1 MGRHDIAAVMMGL
14 AIGLAAILLEV
25 WVGAAGRLTQIAA
38 LLLIGA
44 ILCAVQYWLIRTCR
58 K

>member
-1 MGRHDIAAVMMGL
+1 MDPRYSDATIMGL
-14 AIGLAAILLEV
+14 AIGLGAILLEA
-25 WVGAAGRLTQIAA
+25 WVGVAGWLVRVAA

-44 ILCAVQYWLIRTCR
+44 ILCAVQYWLIQVRR